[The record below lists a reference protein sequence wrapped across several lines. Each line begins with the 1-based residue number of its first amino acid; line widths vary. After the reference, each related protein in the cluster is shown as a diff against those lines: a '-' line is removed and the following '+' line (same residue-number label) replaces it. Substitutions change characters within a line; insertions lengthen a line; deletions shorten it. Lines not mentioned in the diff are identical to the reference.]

1 MHCSIVAKLP
11 TLGTLT
17 GSSWVEKIGQ
27 FFVSGVELAAFIL
40 MIVFLLTVSYTL
52 LAKFGEWKN
61 GRAELGDIAAL
72 AVVGAVILIIVI
84 ILLVRVMDI
93 RFSST

>member
-17 GSSWVEKIGQ
+17 GTSWVEQIGR
-27 FFVSGVELAAFIL
+27 FFGSGVELAAFIL
-40 MIVFLLTVSYTL
+40 MVVLLLTVSYTL

-72 AVVGAVILIIVI
+72 AVVGAAILIIVT
-84 ILLVRVMDI
+84 ILLVRVMKI
-93 RFSST
+93 PFST